1 MTPFKFLLRVFL
13 LCIICLIVDR
23 LLIFLIDRKIEANF
37 DWRMEKV
44 IEGQVNADILI
55 IGSSRGARGII
66 ASEITDKTHRSC
78 FNFCYP
84 GSNLMFHQF
93 LFNTYLKFNKKPKT
107 ILLSIDDDFAFKE
120 SPWLSFRNNALYAL
134 TKYDYVNE
142 ELIGQQENHPF
153 SRYFNIARLRKIHLN
168 FGPPDLEETD
178 ILWKCG
184 SMPIPFKN
192 KAIIFGP
199 RDTTA
204 ITYDVNAEAPRYM
217 DAYKDILKKCAK
229 LGIEV
234 YVVLPPNYRPLNPAF
249 FNRVKEV
256 TPKSAE
262 IFVYN
267 QAQRAYADSNYF
279 YDPSHLRQNG
289 ASLFSGELATF
300 LLQKS
305 PKK

>member
-1 MTPFKFLLRVFL
+1 MSQVKFLQKVL
-13 LCIICLIVDR
+13 LLFIICLMVDR
-23 LLIFLIDRKIEANF
+23 LLIFFIDRKIEANF

-44 IEGQVNADILI
+44 MEGQVDADVLI

-66 ASEITDKTHRSC
+66 ASEITKKTGRSA

-107 ILLSIDDDFAFKE
+107 IILSIDDDFAFKE

-134 TKYDYVNE
+134 TKYDYINE
-142 ELIGQQENHPF
+142 ELIGQKENHPF

-168 FGPPDLEETD
+168 FGPPELEDTD

-192 KAIIFGP
+192 KSVVFGP
-199 RDTTA
+199 RDTSNVS
-204 ITYDVNAEAPRYM
+204 YDVSLEASWYV
-217 DAYKDILKKCAK
+217 DAYKQIIDRCEELRIP
-229 LGIEV
+229 I

-249 FNRVKEV
+249 LKRVEEV

-267 QAQRAYADSNYF
+267 QAQKAYADSNYF

-289 ASLFSGELATF
+289 ASLFTKELSDF
-300 LLQKS
+300 LKDR
-305 PKK
+305 K

>member
-1 MTPFKFLLRVFL
+1 MSQVKFLQKVL
-13 LCIICLIVDR
+13 LLLVICLIVDR
-23 LLIFLIDRKIEANF
+23 LLIFFIDRKIEANF

-44 IEGQVNADILI
+44 MEGQVNADVLI

-66 ASEITDKTHRSC
+66 ASEISEKTERSA

-134 TKYDYVNE
+134 TKYDYINE

-168 FGPPDLEETD
+168 FGPPELEDTD

-192 KAIIFGP
+192 KAVVFGP
-199 RDTTA
+199 RDTTNVH
-204 ITYDVNAEAPRYM
+204 YDVSMEAGWYV
-217 DAYKDILKKCAK
+217 DAYKQIIDRCIE
-229 LGIEV
+229 LGIPI

-249 FNRVKEV
+249 LKRVQEV
-256 TPKSAE
+256 TPKSAK

-267 QAQRAYADSNYF
+267 QSQKAYADSNYF

-289 ASLFSGELATF
+289 ASLFSKELA
-300 LLQKS
+300 LYLRQRE
-305 PKK
+305 